1 VTAGSATFL
10 VERERAQLLRELEAR
25 ATRLADLLE
34 QSLAHALWN
43 FDSKAIQRQ
52 LDVLAPNPE
61 LAQVTVTAVGYGAVA
76 TARPRNVSDSAGGVV
91 RVRPITYAQFGEFPP
106 QTIGEVRVV
115 LTRAEAEAAI
125 ARARWAIL
133 AMAAA
138 VMLTLYAATR
148 VLLKRLLLTPITRL
162 GATVDRLAAGD
173 LDARCPVDSADEL
186 GRLAERVNVMA
197 DRLRDSTVHL
207 RESETRF
214 RTFVAHA
221 ADAFFMLDF
230 EQGTVVDVNR
240 CACESL
246 GYTREELIGM
256 HPRDFDIGLD
266 EASRARL
273 LERVGAGDTATF
285 ESLHRRKDGTVFPVE
300 IRGRQF
306 QEGERRFRL
315 SLVRDITDR
324 KRAEA
329 ELRASEERFRTLLQF
344 SFDVYWE
351 TDAQHRFTR
360 QEYVR
365 NLARVPAPGSE
376 IGKTRWEL
384 PYLEPDEETW
394 RKHRATLDAH
404 LPFRDFE
411 LARPM
416 PDGDKR
422 YVSVSGLPMFDSTGR
437 FLGYRGVGR
446 DTTDRKRAEEALREG
461 ETRFRT
467 FVDHAADAFF
477 MLDFEH
483 ATILDV
489 NRSACESLGYAREEL
504 IGMTPLAFDVDL
516 NPATLESIATR
527 AAAGET
533 VLFNRHRHRRKDG
546 SVFPVEVQT
555 SFFQHGGRRLLLKIA
570 RNISDRVQ
578 AEEERERRRQLEA
591 DLAHINR
598 VSLMGELAASITHEV
613 NQPLTGIVSNGSACL
628 RWLAGDSPN
637 LEEARKAARRI
648 VRDGKRAG
656 DVIARVRA
664 LTRQDATST
673 DKVDLNQ
680 SIQEVLG
687 LVADEAKRTS
697 AIIRARF
704 ADDLAP
710 VAGDR
715 VQVQQVVLNV
725 VMNALEAMRSVGAGA
740 RELVI
745 TTRNVD
751 ADHVQVTVED
761 SGPGIDPNAVDKI
774 FEPFYTTKAS
784 GMGMGLSICR
794 SIVQSHGGR
803 LWATAKDGPGTMF
816 HVALPKY
823 RGEELH
829 AGGEGA

>member
-1 VTAGSATFL
+1 MEFL
-10 VERERAQLLRELEAR
+10 RRWRLLR
-25 ATRLADLLE
+25 
-34 QSLAHALWN
+34 
-43 FDSKAIQRQ
+43 
-52 LDVLAPNPE
+52 
-61 LAQVTVTAVGYGAVA
+61 
-76 TARPRNVSDSAGGVV
+76 
-91 RVRPITYAQFGEFPP
+91 
-106 QTIGEVRVV
+106 
-115 LTRAEAEAAI
+115 
-125 ARARWAIL
+125 
-133 AMAAA
+133 
-138 VMLTLYAATR
+138 
-148 VLLKRLLLTPITRL
+148 RLLLTPITRRE
-162 GATVDRLAAGD
+162 ATVD
-173 LDARCPVDSADEL
+173 STDEL
-186 GRLAERVNVMA
+186 GRLAELVNVMA
-197 DRLRDSTVHL
+197 DRLRDSTAHL
-207 RESETRF
+207 RERETRF
-214 RTFVAHA
+214 RTFLDHA
-221 ADAFFMLDF
+221 TDAFFMLDF
-230 EQGTVVDVNR
+230 EHGTVVDVNR

-246 GYTREELIGM
+246 GYTREELIGL
-256 HPRDFDIGLD
+256 HPRDFDVGLD
-266 EASRARL
+266 EASLARL
-273 LERVGAGDTATF
+273 QERVRAGETVTV

-300 IRGRQF
+300 SRGRQF
-306 QEGERRFRL
+306 QEGERWFRL
-315 SLVRDITDR
+315 SLVRDITER
-324 KRAEA
+324 KRAER
-329 ELRASEERFRTLLQF
+329 ELRASEKRFWTLVQF

-360 QEYVR
+360 QEHSR
-365 NLARVPAPGSE
+365 NLAHVPPPGSE
-376 IGKTRWEL
+376 IGKTRWEV

-394 RKHRATLDAH
+394 RKHRATLGAH
-404 LPFRDFE
+404 LAFRDFE
-411 LARPM
+411 LARPT

-461 ETRFRT
+461 ETRFRA

-477 MLDFEH
+477 MLDFER

-504 IGMTPLAFDVDL
+504 IGMTPLVFDIDL
-516 NPATLESIATR
+516 NRATLESIATR

-555 SFFQHGGRRLLLKIA
+555 SFFRHGGRRLLLKIA

-591 DLAHINR
+591 GLAHINR
-598 VSLMGELAASITHEV
+598 VSLMGELTASITHEV
-613 NQPLTGIVSNGSACL
+613 NQPLAGIVSNGSACL
-628 RWLAGDSPN
+628 RWLAGDPPN
-637 LEEARKAARRI
+637 LEEAREAARRI

-664 LTRQDATST
+664 LTRQDAAST

-680 SIQEVLG
+680 SIQEVLS

-697 AIIRARF
+697 ATICAGF
-704 ADDLAP
+704 ADDVAP

-715 VQVQQVVLNV
+715 VQVQQVVLNL
-725 VMNALEAMRSVGAGA
+725 VMNALEAMRSVGASA

-751 ADHVQVTVED
+751 AAHVQVTVED

-816 HVALPKY
+816 HVTLPKY
-823 RGEELH
+823 RGEDLH
-829 AGGEGA
+829 AGVDGV